1 MPLHLIDVIRY
12 TGENTKNILAW
23 KEPNVT
29 LKPGTKLEVM
39 PNQLAIFVKSGRV
52 AEMYEQGK
60 HEVAGQST
68 PFLTGVTKMFTG
80 GVDPYSAILYF
91 INKPDQIGI
100 QWGTADPIQIPVPG
114 TVSARSGGLSLPAGA
129 HGRYSVTLDYE
140 KSDDPQVVERNK
152 QRVEAF
158 FGQFVSGHDV
168 VTRKDVSRLISQRAN
183 SVIRTMIAQAFI
195 KLNIPI
201 NQIDASTAQ
210 IGDVIAKQLEVNGVF
225 KEFEERYGLKLLDF
239 TLDAISIDKS
249 SAAYLTYSKL
259 ANRVEERAATA
270 ESKLYDDQL
279 DAQGA
284 MAHTDAAAY
293 DQQQRGYTYQ
303 QARTMDVLQAAA
315 ENTGTGSDLMNGA
328 IGLGVGL
335 HAGGAIVNGLGA
347 ALASTGTPDFASLV
361 TPPISGPNAGAAP
374 TGQPAE
380 AAPTGSGAAPD
391 GAETPAPAASEASAP
406 ADAAVAAPTGKDQEP
421 LAQAAAQFVAA
432 HGGQQLD
439 PDQVQAAIQAYLAQQ
454 GAAQQ
459 GSGTEQAGAA
469 GQSGADQ
476 RPTVPL
482 ASPNTTLDPAER
494 PTVPLPSPDAASASS
509 ASAAQPAPAAPA
521 ADPVESLGKLKQ
533 LHDLGL
539 ITDEQFT
546 AKQQEILSR
555 L

>member
-1 MPLHLIDVIRY
+1 MPLHLIDVVRY
-12 TGENTKNILAW
+12 SGGDTTNILAW
-23 KEPNVT
+23 KEPNTT

-140 KSDDPQVVERNK
+140 KSDDPQVVEHNK

-158 FGQFVSGHDV
+158 FEQFVAGHDV

-361 TPPISGPNAGAAP
+361 TPPISGPNAGAASA
-374 TGQPAE
+374 GQPAE
-380 AAPTGSGAAPD
+380 AAPTGSGAASD
-391 GAETPAPAASEASAP
+391 GTETAAPTSAP
-406 ADAAVAAPTGKDQEP
+406 ADASAAAPTGTDQES
-421 LAQAAAQFVAA
+421 LAQAAAQFVAS

-459 GSGTEQAGAA
+459 GSGTEPAGVA
-469 GQSGADQ
+469 GQPGADQ
-476 RPTVPL
+476 QPTVPL
-482 ASPNTTLDPAER
+482 ASPNTTSEPAER
-494 PTVPLPSPDAASASS
+494 PTVPLPSPDAASASSASS

>member
-1 MPLHLIDVIRY
+1 MPLHLIDVVRY
-12 TGENTKNILAW
+12 SGGDTTNILAW
-23 KEPNVT
+23 KEPNTT

-39 PNQLAIFVKSGRV
+39 PHQLAIFIKSGRV
-52 AEMYEQGK
+52 AEMYREGR

-129 HGRYSVTLDYE
+129 HGRYSVALDYE
-140 KSDDPQVVERNK
+140 DSDDPQIIERNK
-152 QRVEAF
+152 QRLEAF
-158 FGQFVSGHDV
+158 FGQFVSGHDA
-168 VTRKDVSRLISQRAN
+168 VTRKDVSRLVSQRFN
-183 SVIRTMIAQAFI
+183 SVIRTMIAQSFV

-225 KEFEERYGLKLLDF
+225 KELEERYGLKLFDF

-391 GAETPAPAASEASAP
+391 GAETPAPAASAP
-406 ADAAVAAPTGKDQEP
+406 ADAAVAAPTGTDQES

>member
-12 TGENTKNILAW
+12 KGEDTKNILAW
-23 KEPNVT
+23 KEPNTT

-129 HGRYSVTLDYE
+129 HGRYSVALDYE
-140 KSDDPQVVERNK
+140 DSDDPQVVERNK
-152 QRVEAF
+152 QRLEAF
-158 FGQFVSGHDV
+158 FEQFVAGHDV

-361 TPPISGPNAGAAP
+361 TPPISGPNAGAASA
-374 TGQPAE
+374 GQPAE
-380 AAPTGSGAAPD
+380 AAPTGSGAASD
-391 GAETPAPAASEASAP
+391 GTETAAPTSAP
-406 ADAAVAAPTGKDQEP
+406 ADASAAAPTGTDQES
-421 LAQAAAQFVAA
+421 LAQAAAQFVAS

-459 GSGTEQAGAA
+459 GSGAEQSDVA

-476 RPTVPL
+476 QPTVPL
-482 ASPNTTLDPAER
+482 ASPNTTSEPAER

>member
-12 TGENTKNILAW
+12 KGEDTKNILAW
-23 KEPNVT
+23 KEPNTT

-140 KSDDPQVVERNK
+140 KSDDPQVVEHNK

-158 FGQFVSGHDV
+158 FEQFVAGHDV

-361 TPPISGPNAGAAP
+361 TPPISGPNAGAASA
-374 TGQPAE
+374 GQPAE
-380 AAPTGSGAAPD
+380 AAPTGSGAASD
-391 GAETPAPAASEASAP
+391 GTETAAPTSAP
-406 ADAAVAAPTGKDQEP
+406 ADASAAAPTGTDQES
-421 LAQAAAQFVAA
+421 LAQAAAQFVAS

-459 GSGTEQAGAA
+459 GSGAEQSDVA

-476 RPTVPL
+476 QPTVPL
-482 ASPNTTLDPAER
+482 ASPNTTSEPAER

>member
-1 MPLHLIDVIRY
+1 MPLHLIDVVRY
-12 TGENTKNILAW
+12 SGGDTTNILAW
-23 KEPNVT
+23 KEPNTT

-39 PNQLAIFVKSGRV
+39 PHQLAIFIKSGRV
-52 AEMYEQGK
+52 AEMYREGR

-80 GVDPYSAILYF
+80 GVDPYSSMLYF

-114 TVSARSGGLSLPAGA
+114 MVSARSSGLSLPAGA
-129 HGRYSVTLDYE
+129 HGRYSVALDYE
-140 KSDDPQVVERNK
+140 DSDDPQIIERNK
-152 QRVEAF
+152 QRLEAF
-158 FGQFVSGHDV
+158 FEQFVSGHDA
-168 VTRKDVSRLISQRAN
+168 VTRKDVSRLVSQRFN
-183 SVIRTMIAQAFI
+183 SVIRTMIAQSFV

-406 ADAAVAAPTGKDQEP
+406 ADAAVAAPTGTDQES

-482 ASPNTTLDPAER
+482 ASPNAASAPAER
-494 PTVPLPSPDAASASS
+494 STVPLPSLNEASVPS
-509 ASAAQPAPAAPA
+509 APAAQPVPAAPA

>member
-12 TGENTKNILAW
+12 KGEDTKNILAW
-23 KEPNVT
+23 KEPNTT

-140 KSDDPQVVERNK
+140 KSDDPQVVEHNK

-158 FGQFVSGHDV
+158 FEQFVAGHDV

-347 ALASTGTPDFASLV
+347 ALASTGTLDFASLV
-361 TPPISGPNAGAAP
+361 TPPISGPNAGAASA
-374 TGQPAE
+374 GQPAE
-380 AAPTGSGAAPD
+380 AAPTGSGAASD
-391 GAETPAPAASEASAP
+391 GTETAAPTSAP
-406 ADAAVAAPTGKDQEP
+406 ADASAAAPTGTDQES
-421 LAQAAAQFVAA
+421 LAQAAAQFVAS

-459 GSGTEQAGAA
+459 GSGAEQSDVA

-476 RPTVPL
+476 QPTVPL
-482 ASPNTTLDPAER
+482 ASPNTTSEPAER